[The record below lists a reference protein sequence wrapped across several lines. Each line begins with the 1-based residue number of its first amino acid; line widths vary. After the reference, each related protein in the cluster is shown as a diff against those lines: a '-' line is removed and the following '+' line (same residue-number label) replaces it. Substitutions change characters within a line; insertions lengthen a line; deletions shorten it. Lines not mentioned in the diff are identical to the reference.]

1 MVSGYEKV
9 IPNVKSPDPR
19 EAICPSI
26 SQWLVDPRLIL
37 LCQPPSVRRLSG
49 RNKLIAEKIWNL
61 GTRIKGF
68 KIQAPFPFPAWGLSD
83 VEWPV
88 P

>member
-26 SQWLVDPRLIL
+26 SQWWVDPRLIL
-37 LCQPPSVRRLSG
+37 LCQPPSLGRLSG
-49 RNKLIAEKIWNL
+49 RNKLIAERFGIWAL
-61 GTRIKGF
+61 ESRASKSRHRFHFRPG
-68 KIQAPFPFPAWGLSD
+68 A
-83 VEWPV
+83 
-88 P
+88 